1 MKKIIVLGLILS
13 SFIYAK
19 SCDLSNLTTL
29 DRVENAQKCLI
40 NQLKDLDEY
49 FVRYKK
55 YHKSV
60 LETLELL
67 HSQSGNCRKWKKL
80 YQRTKDDDYKISVD
94 DCNKLYK
101 KRSLQY
107 IRVAKQYNRISVYYE
122 KLKAK
127 VEGLK
132 LKAETLRQTADI
144 VGR

>member
-1 MKKIIVLGLILS
+1 MKKVIVLGLILS

-40 NQLKDLDEY
+40 SQLKDLDEY

-55 YHKSV
+55 YHKSI

-67 HSQSGNCRKWKKL
+67 RSQGGNCRKWEKL

-107 IRVAKQYNRISVYYE
+107 RRVAKQYNRISVYYE